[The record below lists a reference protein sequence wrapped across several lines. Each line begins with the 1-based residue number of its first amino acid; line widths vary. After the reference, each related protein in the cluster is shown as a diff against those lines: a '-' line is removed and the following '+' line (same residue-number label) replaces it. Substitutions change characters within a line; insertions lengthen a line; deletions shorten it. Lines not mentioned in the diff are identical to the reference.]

1 MEQKVEQNRTAS
13 IVLVHGVWID
23 GSSWAEVIKLLA
35 HQGFKVYAAQLPLNS
50 FEDDVATVHR
60 LLHHVDGPVILVGH
74 SYGGAVIS
82 AAGNHRNVEKL
93 VYISAFAPDPKQVFG
108 SILGIN
114 PPAASLNLSPDEAGY
129 LWIDAPTMQ
138 DAIAHDVHRGLV
150 HLPVAVQ
157 KPYAAKLFES
167 SIPDPAWQ
175 HKPSFYLVTTD
186 DRILNPK
193 TQHAMANNIKA
204 TVREVASSHLPL
216 ISQPQ
221 AVADIIAEAAG

>member
-1 MEQKVEQNRTAS
+1 METTAKKA
-13 IVLVHGVWID
+13 IVLVHGVWVD
-23 GSSWAEVIKLLA
+23 GSSWGEVIKLLA
-35 HQGFKVYAAQLPLNS
+35 HAGHKVYAAQLPLNS

-82 AAGNHRNVEKL
+82 AAGNHKNVEKL
-93 VYISAFAPDPKQVFG
+93 VYITAFAPDPNQVFG

-114 PPAASLNLSPDEAGY
+114 PPAASLNLAPDPEGY

-150 HLPVAVQ
+150 NLAVAVQ

-167 SIPDPAWQ
+167 SISDPAWQ
-175 HKPSFYLVTTD
+175 HKPSYYLVTSD

-193 TQHAMANNIKA
+193 TQHEMAKKINA
-204 TVREVASSHLPL
+204 TVREVASSHMPL

-221 AVADIIAEAAG
+221 AVADLITEAAA

>member
-1 MEQKVEQNRTAS
+1 MEQTAKKN

-35 HQGFKVYAAQLPLNS
+35 HAGHKVYAAQLPLSS

-74 SYGGAVIS
+74 SYAGAVIS
-82 AAGNHRNVEKL
+82 AAGNHKNVEKL
-93 VYISAFAPDPKQVFG
+93 VYITAFAPDPNQAFG

-114 PPAASLNLSPDEAGY
+114 PPAASLNLSPDSEGY

-150 HLPVAVQ
+150 NLAVAVQ

-175 HKPSFYLVTTD
+175 HKPSYYLVTSE
-186 DRILNPK
+186 DRILNPT
-193 TQHAMANNIKA
+193 TQREMARKINA
-204 TVREVASSHLPL
+204 TVREVASSHMPL

-221 AVADIIAEAAG
+221 AVADIIIEAVA

>member
-1 MEQKVEQNRTAS
+1 MEETAKKN

-35 HQGFKVYAAQLPLNS
+35 HQGHKVYAAQLPLNS

-82 AAGNHRNVEKL
+82 AAGNHKNVEKL
-93 VYISAFAPDPKQVFG
+93 VYITAFAPDPKQVFG

-114 PPAASLNLSPDEAGY
+114 PPAASLNLAPDADGY

-150 HLPVAVQ
+150 NLAVAVQ
-157 KPYAAKLFES
+157 NPYHVKLFEA

-175 HKPSFYLVTTD
+175 HKPSYYLVTSD
-186 DRILNPK
+186 DRILNPL
-193 TQHAMANNIKA
+193 TQRAMAEKIGA
-204 TVREVASSHLPL
+204 TVKEVASSHLPL
-216 ISQPQ
+216 VSQPQ
-221 AVADIIAEAAG
+221 AVADIIHEAAA